1 MSHRRARRPG
11 AEPGTSRADTRC
23 SAPAQR
29 LRGRSSMWPSSCSW
43 VASPYEHLDER
54 PKKRSTKVK
63 RQALW
68 LSCVVGAM
76 AEIRCSELN
85 SVLQPLQNHRPK
97 LRHAASSQRKNHV
110 TRLGKRRDLFG
121 GIGKSRSV
129 FRSAAP
135 RSSDSLGKS
144 FGRDA
149 FD

>member
-43 VASPYEHLDER
+43 VALPYEHLDER

-68 LSCVVGAM
+68 LSCVVGAL
-76 AEIRCSELN
+76 ADIRWSELTTAF
-85 SVLQPLQNHRPK
+85 QPLQNHRPQ
-97 LRHAASSQRKNHV
+97 LRDAASSQRENHV
-110 TRLGKRRDLFG
+110 TWL
-121 GIGKSRSV
+121 SERSDFLDGV
-129 FRSAAP
+129 
-135 RSSDSLGKS
+135 GQ
-144 FGRDA
+144 
-149 FD
+149 